1 MDIAEAI
8 DRILTYTSRGRAE
21 FESQELIQTWVLHHL
36 EIIGEAAGRL
46 SPELRASHPQVPW
59 PAMISI
65 RNVLAHEYFGID
77 VERVWTTVERDLPPL
92 RVAVEH
98 LIGEISEP

>member
-8 DRILTYTSRGRAE
+8 DQILKYASRGRAE

-59 PAMISI
+59 PAMIAI

-92 RVAVEH
+92 RVAVDG
-98 LIGEISEP
+98 LIAEISEP

>member
-8 DRILTYTSRGRAE
+8 DRILEYTSRGRAE

-36 EIIGEAAGRL
+36 EIIAEAAGRL

-59 PAMISI
+59 PAMMAI

-92 RVAVEH
+92 RVAVER
-98 LIGEISEP
+98 LIAEISEP